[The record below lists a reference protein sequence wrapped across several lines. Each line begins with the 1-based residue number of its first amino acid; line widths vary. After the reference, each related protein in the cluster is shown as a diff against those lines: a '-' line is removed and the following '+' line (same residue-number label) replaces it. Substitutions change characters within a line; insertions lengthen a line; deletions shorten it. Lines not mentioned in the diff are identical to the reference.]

1 MRRIERDDLAYWIWM
16 SREEWELVYALSQA
30 LQESDLLPRDIGLN
44 FAFYNTIFGLQKN
57 GFHFKQIRLSDDG
70 WMFLLGDQP
79 RERRNEL
86 FIRLFERN
94 EAPDY
99 EIHLEVA
106 LRLAREHELPE
117 DVIQVLETARSRTER
132 RLTQRR
138 KAWAEVPKEEVKLIM
153 EEFREQHRIRV
164 ETMKGLRP
172 IIQQIDKETVN

>member
-1 MRRIERDDLAYWIWM
+1 MRKIERDDLAYWIWM

-86 FIRLFERN
+86 FIRMFERN
-94 EAPDY
+94 LAPDY
-99 EIHLEVA
+99 EEHLKVA
-106 LRLAREHELPE
+106 LKVAREHELPE
-117 DVIQVLETARSRTER
+117 NIIQVLETARSRTER
-132 RLTQRR
+132 RLKQRK
-138 KAWAEVPKEEVKLIM
+138 KAWAAVPKDQVKILM
-153 EEFREQHRIRV
+153 DEFYEQHSVR
-164 ETMKGLRP
+164 EKAMKGLRP